1 MKSFIKALAE
11 RVLAGAARRAAKMA
25 ARAARA
31 AKAEMAETAST
42 ALNATTATTAENEEK
57 AEREA
62 FSMLIGYNA
71 LVAYGVKQLGQEGGA
86 K

>member
-1 MKSFIKALAE
+1 MKKFIKALAGKVMKIAE
-11 RVLAGAARRAAKMA
+11 GAGEAAQNEAARRD
-25 ARAARA
+25 
-31 AKAEMAETAST
+31 AEKEA
-42 ALNATTATTAENEEK
+42 K